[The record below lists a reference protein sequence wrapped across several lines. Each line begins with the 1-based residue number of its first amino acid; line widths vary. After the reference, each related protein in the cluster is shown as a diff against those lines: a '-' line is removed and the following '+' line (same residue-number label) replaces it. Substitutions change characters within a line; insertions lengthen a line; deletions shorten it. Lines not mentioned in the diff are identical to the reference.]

1 MTSLLTKSPVWVVL
15 LAAPALASSAYPTVV
30 ERHLG
35 LSRPIP
41 ASCGLCHTNGL
52 VGAGTVNTP
61 FGKAARAKGL
71 VAFDDAKLVQVLD
84 ALEVEGTDSDGDG
97 VGDLQELRAGTDPNV
112 SDRGG
117 PDALGPLRYGCGAE
131 AAPGALEGLG
141 LAAWLLARQR
151 WRRRAGPSRA
161 SRLTPLQAF
170 GGPPVP

>member
-1 MTSLLTKSPVWVVL
+1 MWVVL

-35 LSRPIP
+35 LSTPIP

-71 VAFDDAKLVQVLD
+71 VSFDDAKLVQVLD

-97 VGDLQELRAGTDPNV
+97 ASDVEELRAGTDPNV
-112 SDRGG
+112 SSGSG
-117 PDALGPLRYGCGAE
+117 PSTLGPLRYGCGAE
-131 AAPGALEGLG
+131 AGPGALEGLG
-141 LAAWLLARQR
+141 LAGWLVAWRR
-151 WRRRAGPSRA
+151 WRRRARHHVTLEGLWRA
-161 SRLTPLQAF
+161 ARPLR
-170 GGPPVP
+170 